1 MALFRHHGQVFT
13 TQSGVGMTRV
23 LLISNMFPDPNNP
36 MRGVFVER
44 VFDQLQRI
52 DGLQVSTCV
61 LRLKTHIALDYLVFY
76 AVAIWRI
83 VWLGKGV
90 IYCHFVSRTGL
101 LALLAKWILRR
112 RVIIN
117 CHGSD
122 VVVPANNDGFLH
134 RINALVLKHS
144 DRIIV
149 PSEHFKGKLNELFEL
164 HNDQVVVYP
173 SGGVFYPQQQDLAE
187 KIPRKDYPLQ
197 LGFVGSLSVSKG
209 LLVLIDAINRVHYPC
224 ALQVAGSGD
233 LGLLYKIDNPQVEVV
248 FHGVLNATELKGF
261 YAALDLLLFP
271 TLMPE
276 SLGLVPLEAM
286 AFAVPV
292 VASRLGAVSEYVH
305 HGDNGFLVDAGDSD
319 QLLACIDGFNGLP
332 KEQVA
337 RLALGARETALAYD
351 ASKIFINLQAIF
363 TRDYG
368 Q

>member
-1 MALFRHHGQVFT
+1 MALFRHYGQVFT
-13 TQSGVGMTRV
+13 TQSSLGMTRV
-23 LLISNMFPDPNNP
+23 LLISNMFPGPKNP

-61 LRLKTHIALDYLVFY
+61 LRLKTHIIFDYLVFY
-76 AVAIWRI
+76 MVAIWRI
-83 VWLGKGV
+83 AWLGKGV
-90 IYCHFVSRTGL
+90 VYCHFVSRTGL
-101 LALLAKWILRR
+101 LALLAKWFFRR

-122 VVVPANNDGFLH
+122 VIGPANDVGILH
-134 RINALVLKHS
+134 RINALVLKYS
-144 DRIIV
+144 DTIIV

-164 HNDQVVVYP
+164 DKHQVVVYP
-173 SGGVFYPQQQDLAE
+173 SGGVFYPHRQDLAD
-187 KIPRKDYPLQ
+187 KTVCKGDPLQ
-197 LGFVGSLSVSKG
+197 LGFVGTLSVSKG
-209 LLVLIDAINRVHYPC
+209 LRVLVDALNRIQYPC
-224 ALQVAGSGD
+224 SLQVAGSGD
-233 LGLLYKIDNPQVEVV
+233 MSLLEKIENPKVEVV
-248 FHGVLNATELKGF
+248 YHGVLNATELKGF
-261 YAALDLLLFP
+261 YAALDLLVFP

-337 RLALGARETALAYD
+337 RLALGARKTALAYD
-351 ASKIFINLQAIF
+351 TSKIFINLQAIF